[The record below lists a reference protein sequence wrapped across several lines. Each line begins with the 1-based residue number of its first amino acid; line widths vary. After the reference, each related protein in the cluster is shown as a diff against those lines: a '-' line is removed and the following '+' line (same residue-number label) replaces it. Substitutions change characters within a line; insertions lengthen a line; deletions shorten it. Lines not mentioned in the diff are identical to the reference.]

1 MLFFEGKESQNINK
15 FQLEARDIPESF
27 RHISV
32 TSLILKFIDYKLHLI
47 YNILKN
53 HN

>member
-47 YNILKN
+47 YNIL
-53 HN
+53 